1 MKKSDDGLKIDILDI
16 FGDDWA
22 KPSTPVSPPA
32 SVEPTAKI
40 IEEVAPPPVEIPIE
54 PPEVKFNDPGI
65 PLDVPKE
72 EPIAEEVPVAAEPIA
87 PPAVEENPPA
97 EAVIEAPSVPPEV
110 LEFFSGYDEFRKIVL
125 DELKDSA
132 GIKKTCVMLVRTF
145 ELAREKYPEIF
156 RNANWDE
163 NGNLLEDGSL
173 DPKRVF
179 LNKSALEPAQADMIL
194 DTALITLLNLRL
206 QSVEKGLGVDVRNKT
221 RSRMKKWLTD
231 EIQTAG
237 NQSRDPTSL
246 KRLNHYL
253 L

>member
-22 KPSTPVSPPA
+22 KPAVPVGGPA
-32 SVEPTAKI
+32 AVDPVAKI
-40 IEEVAPPPVEIPIE
+40 AEEAAPQVESPAE
-54 PPEVKFNDPGI
+54 PPETQFNDPGI
-65 PLDVPKE
+65 VVETPQV
-72 EPIAEEVPVAAEPIA
+72 EPVAEEVPPAAEPVEPIA
-87 PPAVEENPPA
+87 AAENPPA
-97 EAVIEAPSVPPEV
+97 EAVVEVPSVPPAV
-110 LEFFSGYDEFRKIVL
+110 LEFFQGYDEFRKIVL
-125 DELKDSA
+125 DELNDSA
-132 GIKKTCVMLVRTF
+132 GHKKTCVMLVRTF

-173 DPKRVF
+173 DPKRVV
-179 LNKSALEPAQADMIL
+179 LNKGALEPAQADMIL

-206 QSVEKGLGVDVRNKT
+206 QSIEKGLGVEVRNKT
-221 RSRMKKWLTD
+221 RSRMKKWLAD
-231 EIQTAG
+231 EIQRTG
-237 NQSRDPTSL
+237 NQNRDLTSL